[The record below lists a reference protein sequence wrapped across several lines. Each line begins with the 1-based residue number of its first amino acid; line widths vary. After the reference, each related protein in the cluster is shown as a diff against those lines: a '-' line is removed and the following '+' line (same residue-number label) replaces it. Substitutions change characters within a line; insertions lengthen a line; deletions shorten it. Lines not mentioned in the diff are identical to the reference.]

1 MPDLAQAWQES
12 LPEVRNGVTGVGVW
26 TALNSCTP
34 VALEGGVLVM
44 GLPHEASELS
54 GHLKLANTK
63 SLIERSMSTRLGE
76 AVTLRVIDGTT
87 LPDWE
92 TVKRRD
98 VESQRLQDQALAR
111 ARAEVDA
118 RSSWESVYE
127 QIGRKFAMTA
137 NKSMPQN
144 RAAFYREAVEIMVE
158 ARRNQES
165 HDDLSERN
173 YARCLERI
181 AQYSEVPSV
190 LVALDVLAKTG
201 A

>member
-1 MPDLAQAWQES
+1 
-12 LPEVRNGVTGVGVW
+12 
-26 TALNSCTP
+26 
-34 VALEGGVLVM
+34 M